1 MAKKQLDEQYAKFVG
16 KTYFNVKQ
24 DGIVVKKA
32 IGTVYPTTEIQHC
45 IVHMIINTLQY
56 VSYKD
61 RKELA
66 KDLKQINEART
77 NK

>member
-32 IGTVYPTTEIQHC
+32 IRTVYPTTEIHHC

-66 KDLKQINEART
+66 KDLKQINQAPT